1 MRAHGHHEM
10 LKVFIQTQ
18 QPGLDAITHLSG
30 RTRQSHPVESVQ
42 RQQDALFGHKDGGP
56 SSPTPQELLL
66 APRLA
71 SIAPTPVGAPPQP
84 HRTFYLQHFRTSVRV
99 HICPSVPPVHLS
111 GKRSQWRNL
120 PTSFSSSSS
129 FEGTYQPPKQT
140 KGKSSSA
147 PSPAG
152 RCPALPQL
160 WPYTAAHSAGHP
172 PSGVPWMGGPAVT
185 PAPRAPGGEPSR
197 AAVVDL
203 VSLSGPSGGAG
214 KRQSSA

>member
-71 SIAPTPVGAPPQP
+71 STAPTPVGAPPQP

-129 FEGTYQPPKQT
+129 FERTYQPPKQT

-152 RCPALPQL
+152 RCPGLPQL
-160 WPYTAAHSAGHP
+160 WPYTAALCRAP
-172 PSGVPWMGGPAVT
+172 ALRRPLDGGPRRHSCSQS
-185 PAPRAPGGEPSR
+185 PGRRARPGSCC
-197 AAVVDL
+197 
-203 VSLSGPSGGAG
+203 
-214 KRQSSA
+214 